1 MSEMSCQEIK
11 QHVHEYLFNEL
22 TAEQLDY
29 ITEHIANC
37 DSCDAEY
44 GLEDAINKKI
54 EEYCSVLPPE
64 TLLDG
69 IKERIRQIQAG
80 EAH

>member
-22 TAEQLDY
+22 TTEQLDY

-37 DSCDAEY
+37 DSCDGEY
-44 GLEDAINKKI
+44 GLEDAINRKV

-69 IKERIRQIQAG
+69 IKERIRQIQTG